1 MIDFLVALLLDFLIG
16 DPYCFP
22 HPVKLMGKWI
32 AWEEKTARSLAKDN
46 ASLKKLGGGIVLLNL
61 ILSFF
66 LPFALLRLLRG
77 YPPLFHIVNTYL
89 LYTCI
94 AAGCLQR
101 EAMKIY
107 RALSESLDKA
117 RYQLSFI
124 VGRETKNLEEKEVI
138 RATVETVAENTSDGV
153 IAPMFYAM
161 IGGVPL
167 AFLYKMGNTM
177 DSMLGYL
184 NEKYRDIGFFPAKT
198 DDVLNFLPA
207 RLTGLMVCLSSLL
220 RFRVPD
226 GFRIMIRDRKNHK
239 SPNCAYPEGAVAGL
253 LGVQLGGD
261 NTYFGEV
268 VEKPRIG
275 DRVRDLEKDD
285 IRRAVEIMYR
295 SEVLTA
301 LICFALYFLL
311 ARGIA

>member
-138 RATVETVAENTSDGV
+138 RATVN
-153 IAPMFYAM
+153 
-161 IGGVPL
+161 
-167 AFLYKMGNTM
+167 
-177 DSMLGYL
+177 DS
-184 NEKYRDIGFFPAKT
+184 
-198 DDVLNFLPA
+198 
-207 RLTGLMVCLSSLL
+207 
-220 RFRVPD
+220 
-226 GFRIMIRDRKNHK
+226 
-239 SPNCAYPEGAVAGL
+239 
-253 LGVQLGGD
+253 
-261 NTYFGEV
+261 
-268 VEKPRIG
+268 
-275 DRVRDLEKDD
+275 
-285 IRRAVEIMYR
+285 
-295 SEVLTA
+295 
-301 LICFALYFLL
+301 
-311 ARGIA
+311 

>member
-268 VEKPRIG
+268 VKKPRIG